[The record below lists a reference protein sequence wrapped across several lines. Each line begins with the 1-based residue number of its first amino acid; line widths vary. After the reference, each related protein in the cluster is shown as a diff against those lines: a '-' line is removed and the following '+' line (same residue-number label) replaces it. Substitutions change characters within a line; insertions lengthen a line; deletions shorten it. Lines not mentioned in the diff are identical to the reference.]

1 MRVRPLPEW
10 TLLRY
15 LGVRNVRAPWPAP
28 LRSAAGARAL
38 LRVYSTRRPTSSEPR
53 CGWHRLE
60 RNSRGGE
67 TDERAAAAIAEDEE
81 QQYAVVGGMTGIDEV
96 QRLSR
101 RYSATAEPF
110 EVLSAFSGMAVYRLA
125 TLRATGCRCVLYP
138 AHSLPS
144 SSNSHSQPPLNGKER
159 QRGINRE
166 GQRVCDKTRQTG
178 HNWHDN
184 RAH

>member
-1 MRVRPLPEW
+1 M
-10 TLLRY
+10 
-15 LGVRNVRAPWPAP
+15 
-28 LRSAAGARAL
+28 
-38 LRVYSTRRPTSSEPR
+38 
-53 CGWHRLE
+53 E

-159 QRGINRE
+159 QVECG
-166 GQRVCDKTRQTG
+166 VCVCVC
-178 HNWHDN
+178 
-184 RAH
+184 AL